1 MITINEVSKR
11 YHDQLAVDRISLTIK
26 RGEIFGLLGP
36 NGAGKTSLVN
46 MMSGVVA
53 IDGGTIEI
61 DGYNIKTSPLE
72 AKRKIGVVPQEIAL
86 FDGMTVVQN
95 LSYFG
100 ALYGLKGN
108 GLKQGIKEAL
118 EMSQLEEKSK
128 KKVKTLSGGMKRR
141 LNIVCAM
148 MHKPNILILD
158 EPTVGI
164 DPQSRN
170 HIMEVVK
177 MLNTKHQMTIIYIT
191 HYMEEVEK
199 LCHRVGIIDKGQL
212 IMDGTIPAIVNSL
225 TDECIVDVMCDR
237 PSEQQLYLLDSST
250 GIKWVK
256 RSEIGIQIALHKG
269 YDHLSPVVELLSQ
282 AALKV
287 TSLSFIKPSLE
298 HAFLKLTGHALRDA

>member
-1 MITINEVSKR
+1 MITIKEVSKR
-11 YHDQLAVDRISLTIK
+11 YQDQLAVDNISLTIK

-46 MMSGVVA
+46 MISGVVG
-53 IDGGTIEI
+53 IDGGTIDI
-61 DGYNIKTSPLE
+61 GGHCIQASPLE
-72 AKRKIGVVPQEIAL
+72 AKRTIGVVPQEIAL

-148 MHKPNILILD
+148 MHKPQIVILD

-177 MLNTKHQMTIIYIT
+177 MLNLKHQMTIIYIT

-212 IMDGTIPAIVNSL
+212 IMDGTIPAIINSL
-225 TDECIVDVMCDR
+225 TDETIIDVTCER
-237 PSEQQLYLLDSST
+237 PSEQQIHVLETSA
-250 GIKWVK
+250 GVKWARK
-256 RSEIGIQIALHKG
+256 SEIGMQIAMNKG
-269 YDHLSPVVELLSQ
+269 FDQLSPVVELLNQ
-282 AALKV
+282 AALDV
-287 TSLSFIKPSLE
+287 TSLSFVKPSLE